1 MDMFY
6 LKRIGFFCS
15 LFKERRANLL
25 PSSLFFFVSEAFGFV
40 NKRIG
45 YEINASS
52 TKLQE
57 MFLKQAKAK

>member
-6 LKRIGFFCS
+6 LKRIGFFGS
-15 LFKERRANLL
+15 LFKLKERRGNLL
-25 PSSLFFFVSEAFGFV
+25 PSSLVSEAFGFV
-40 NKRIG
+40 NKRFG

-57 MFLKQAKAK
+57 MSLKQAKGK